1 MIEQILSRYRRI
13 AIVGLSPDPSR
24 PSHGVARY
32 LDRHGYQITP
42 VNPNANEILGHP
54 CYPSLKQVP
63 QPLEIVDIF
72 RDPAAIPGIVD
83 EAIECGAK
91 AIWMQLGLVDEA
103 AARKARE
110 AGLEVVMDRCI
121 MIEHA
126 RLHG

>member
-1 MIEQILSRYRRI
+1 MIEQILSQYRRI
-13 AIVGLSPDPSR
+13 AIVGLSPNPSR
-24 PSHGVARY
+24 PSHGVALY
-32 LDRHGYQITP
+32 LERHGYEITP
-42 VNPNANEILGHP
+42 VNPNASEILGHP

-91 AIWMQLGLVDEA
+91 AIWMQLGLADETA
-103 AARKARE
+103 AQKARE
-110 AGLEVVMDRCI
+110 AGLAVVMDRCI

-126 RLHG
+126 RLRV